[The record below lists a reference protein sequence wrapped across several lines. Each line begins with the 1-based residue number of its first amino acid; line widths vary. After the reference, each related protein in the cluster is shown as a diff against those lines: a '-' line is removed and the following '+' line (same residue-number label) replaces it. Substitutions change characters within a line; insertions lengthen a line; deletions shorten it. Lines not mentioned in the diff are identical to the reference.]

1 MKRFWSVLFFFYC
14 AIFALLIAAGGIT
27 AGSNAITLSGS
38 WVNNG
43 AFTANTSTVTLDG
56 TSQTLTIPNHDELDK
71 GTLKAIYNQALR
83 YISEE
88 NLKGHFYT
96 K

>member
-1 MKRFWSVLFFFYC
+1 M
-14 AIFALLIAAGGIT
+14 
-27 AGSNAITLSGS
+27 LSGKE
-38 WVNNG
+38 V
-43 AFTANTSTVTLDG
+43 TSILQDVGFFVAGQKGSHIKLKRILADG

-88 NLKGHFYT
+88 NLRKHFYT
-96 K
+96 D